1 MKTLYRDILHVG
13 NEEGKKS
20 LFVIGVHAEQKQNI
34 KYSQSST
41 DLLKH
46 KQ

>member
-1 MKTLYRDILHVG
+1 MKTPYRDILHG
-13 NEEGKKS
+13 GKEEGKKS
-20 LFVIGVHAEQKQNI
+20 LFVIGVHAEEKKNI